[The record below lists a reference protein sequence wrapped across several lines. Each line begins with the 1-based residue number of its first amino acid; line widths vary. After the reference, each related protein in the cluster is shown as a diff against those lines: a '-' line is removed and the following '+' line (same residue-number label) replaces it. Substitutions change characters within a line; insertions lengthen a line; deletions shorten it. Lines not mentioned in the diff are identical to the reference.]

1 MDDTLRLKLN
11 QMINENNVSD
21 QTELIREL
29 KHSSIIK
36 KEVLQILKIMDEYKN
51 ATYEELRDITMN
63 ECYFLFSCYTDIY
76 TRILKKELSID
87 ILFKFL
93 NVLERI
99 ENGELDQHN
108 GSFLVGTLLK
118 ELYVDSA
125 LKKSE
130 ILDKQNEPTKP
141 IKVPVNI
148 SWKQYK
154 SEKNIS
160 YAI

>member
-1 MDDTLRLKLN
+1 MDDSLRLKLN